1 MLEYNVSVFG
11 SEVPVG
17 FGVMGILVV
26 LPGGDFI
33 DEGLFVG
40 HAAVEALGRQD
51 AELGLRH
58 LGLYGSLAAIRFD
71 KIPLSL

>member
-1 MLEYNVSVFG
+1 
-11 SEVPVG
+11 
-17 FGVMGILVV
+17 
-26 LPGGDFI
+26 
-33 DEGLFVG
+33 LFVG

>member
-1 MLEYNVSVFG
+1 MLEFDTFIWG
-11 SEVPVG
+11 SELPVG
-17 FGVMGILVV
+17 LGVVGIAVV

-51 AELGLRH
+51 AELGLRRR
-58 LGLYGSLAAIRFD
+58 LYGSLAAIRFD